1 MSGHSKWAGIKH
13 KKALVDSKRGK
24 LFSKLIREVTVAAKQ
39 GGGNPEANPRLR
51 ASIQAAR
58 DANMPSDKIE
68 RAIKKGTGELPGTHY
83 EEMIMEGYGPGGVA
97 VMLEVMTDNR
107 NRTASEIKH
116 VFSKGGGHL
125 GESGCVAWL
134 FHKKGLITVS
144 EDKSSEDRLL
154 EISLEAGAEDLKKD
168 GDAFAITS
176 SVNSFQKVKE
186 AIAKANIE
194 YNLAEITMLPQNT
207 VKVEG
212 KAADQVLR
220 LVEMLEE
227 HDDVQHVYANFDVP
241 DEMLEKIGAQ

>member
-13 KKALVDSKRGK
+13 KKALVDSRRGK
-24 LFSKLIREVTVAAKQ
+24 LFSKLVREITVAAKQ
-39 GGGNPEANPRLR
+39 GGGSLETNPRLR
-51 ASIQAAR
+51 TAIQAAK
-58 DANMPSDKIE
+58 DANMPAEKME

-97 VMLEVMTDNR
+97 VMLEIMTDNR

-116 VFSKGGGHL
+116 LFSKGGGHL

-144 EDKSSEDRLL
+144 ENKSSEDKLL

-176 SVNSFQKVKE
+176 TVDNFPKVKE

-194 YNLAEITMLPQNT
+194 YNLAEITELPRNT
-207 VKVEG
+207 VRVEG
-212 KAADQVLR
+212 KTAEQALR
-220 LVEMLEE
+220 LVETLE
-227 HDDVQHVYANFDVP
+227 
-241 DEMLEKIGAQ
+241 